1 VTHLFFFFLK
11 VLLNLLN
18 FYFMYMSAFSACTYM
33 YRVCVC
39 VCVCVCVSK
48 KAGRRRQISRIGA
61 VVRHQVGAGY

>member
-1 VTHLFFFFLK
+1 
-11 VLLNLLN
+11 
-18 FYFMYMSAFSACTYM
+18 MYMSAFSACTYM